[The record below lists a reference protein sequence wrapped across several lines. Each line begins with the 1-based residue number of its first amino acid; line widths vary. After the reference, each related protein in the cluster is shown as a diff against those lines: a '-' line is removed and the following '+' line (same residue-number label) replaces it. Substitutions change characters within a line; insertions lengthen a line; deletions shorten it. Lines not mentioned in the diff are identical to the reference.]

1 MLSSLSIHGIP
12 GASGDHYSFSP
23 LSAII
28 GTNGSGK
35 THILEA
41 IHIASGGALHTPH
54 GPRTGDS
61 EVELTVA
68 TDLGPKSYTLAR
80 KAEKDIYTL
89 QGKAISGVK
98 YRESLPFRTVFVSP
112 FDMNLLYF
120 APAIRRDY
128 IDSIL
133 ARTFAQFSKTKR
145 DYLEV
150 MRQRNALLKKIR
162 EGEGKPNMLD
172 AWDDMFVEKAILYD
186 AYRRKWVDWILTH
199 MDELSSFLPKY
210 TLSFSYQASIEEKW
224 GEPWVREYLR
234 EHRERDILSGHTHVG
249 PHLDD
254 FTFFIEDTTWLHES
268 SFYLSRGENKTLLLA
283 MKNLEIS
290 FLRTYLSLPII
301 LLFDDVFAE
310 LDETNAL
317 RVIENFQAE
326 QTIVTTQRS
335 LVGNGKW
342 QYFSC
347 INLENR

>member
-12 GASGDHYSFSP
+12 GASGDHYRFSP

-41 IHIASGGALHTPH
+41 IHIASGGTLHTPH
-54 GPRTGDS
+54 GPRAGDS

-68 TDLGPKSYTLAR
+68 TDLGPKSYTLTR

-120 APAIRRDY
+120 APAMRRDY

-186 AYRRKWVDWILTH
+186 AYRRKWVDWILAH

-210 TLSFSYQASIEEKW
+210 ILSFSYQASISEK
-224 GEPWVREYLR
+224 
-234 EHRERDILSGHTHVG
+234 
-249 PHLDD
+249 
-254 FTFFIEDTTWLHES
+254 
-268 SFYLSRGENKTLLLA
+268 
-283 MKNLEIS
+283 
-290 FLRTYLSLPII
+290 
-301 LLFDDVFAE
+301 
-310 LDETNAL
+310 
-317 RVIENFQAE
+317 
-326 QTIVTTQRS
+326 
-335 LVGNGKW
+335 
-342 QYFSC
+342 
-347 INLENR
+347 